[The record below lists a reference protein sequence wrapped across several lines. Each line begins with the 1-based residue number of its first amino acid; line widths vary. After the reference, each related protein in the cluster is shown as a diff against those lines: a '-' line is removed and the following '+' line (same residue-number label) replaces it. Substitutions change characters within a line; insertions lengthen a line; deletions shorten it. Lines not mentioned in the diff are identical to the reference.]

1 MAHITPK
8 LEILVSLNE
17 PVAEINNVI
26 YAFLQHH
33 PGRETEILTAL
44 QTEITAAITHYTIDK
59 GDAE

>member
-8 LEILVSLNE
+8 LEILVNVNE

-44 QTEITAAITHYTIDK
+44 QTEITAAIEHYK
-59 GDAE
+59 GDAQ